1 MDARMVPIRVFIVDD
16 DDAVRDSMRILLE
29 SHGMAVEDFGSTEEF
44 SARYRPHQPNAC
56 LILDLHLPVVGG
68 LDFLASRTPADLDIP
83 VILMTG
89 RGDDA
94 TRARAHEL
102 GAVAFL
108 EKPIDDSHL
117 VDAINIAVGRQSCG
131 CGAAT

>member
-1 MDARMVPIRVFIVDD
+1 MGQSTDPIQIFIVDD

-29 SHGMAVEDFGSTEEF
+29 SHGMTVEDFGSTEEF
-44 SARYRPHQPNAC
+44 SARHRPQPNSC

-68 LDFLASRTPADLDIP
+68 LDFLASRTPTDLDIP

-94 TRARAHEL
+94 TRARAKEL

-108 EKPIDDSHL
+108 EKPIDDSDL
-117 VDAINIAVGRQSCG
+117 VDAINLAVGRQT

>member
-1 MDARMVPIRVFIVDD
+1 MDTRAAENLIFIVDD

-29 SHGMAVEDFGSTEEF
+29 SHGMRVADFGSTEEF
-44 SARYRPHQPNAC
+44 TAAYRPHPHSC

-68 LDFLASRTPADLDIP
+68 LDFLASRAPGSLDIP

-94 TRARAHEL
+94 TRARAREL
-102 GAVAFL
+102 GTAAFL
-108 EKPIDDSHL
+108 EKPIDDTDL
-117 VDAINIAVGRQSCG
+117 MDAINAALKRQTCG
-131 CGAAT
+131 CGAGT